1 MCVKA
6 EDRVL
11 ISIYICFGESRQL
24 GLACKG
30 LSGEENDRLTSI
42 QLLPKLLPTFLKR
55 KLQVGCMPNYL
66 IYLTIYYW

>member
-1 MCVKA
+1 VKP
-6 EDRVL
+6 EDSL
-11 ISIYICFGESRQL
+11 LKIAPICFGESRQL

-55 KLQVGCMPNYL
+55 KLQVRD
-66 IYLTIYYW
+66 TSE